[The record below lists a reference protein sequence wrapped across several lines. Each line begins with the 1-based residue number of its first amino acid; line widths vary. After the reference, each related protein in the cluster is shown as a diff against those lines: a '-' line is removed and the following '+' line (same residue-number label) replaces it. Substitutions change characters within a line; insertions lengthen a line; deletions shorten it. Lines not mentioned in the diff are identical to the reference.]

1 MPFSGGVSG
10 LRIEAGRLEEGSVCV
25 GRRVAGRGLCCSVLR
40 RSVCRLEGTGM
51 EEDVMR
57 RVFGG
62 QVCLVARMMPDERR
76 IALEEAVAL
85 WRRSVKATH
94 AFLTEEDIDSLVP
107 SVMAGWLGVPELWS
121 VRDAA
126 GTMQAFMGIGGEM
139 LEMLFVDPGWRG
151 RGIGRALV
159 ELATGCRGVVRVD
172 VNEQNPQAA
181 GFYERMG
188 FCVTGRS
195 ETDGEGRPF
204 PLLHMVWCPG
214 RFGAG

>member
-1 MPFSGGVSG
+1 
-10 LRIEAGRLEEGSVCV
+10 
-25 GRRVAGRGLCCSVLR
+25 
-40 RSVCRLEGTGM
+40 M
-51 EEDVMR
+51 EEDVVR

-62 QVCLVARMMPDERR
+62 QVCLVVRMMPDERR

-126 GTMQAFMGIGGEM
+126 GTMQACMGIGGEM
-139 LEMLFVDPGWRG
+139 LAMLFVDPGWRG

>member
-1 MPFSGGVSG
+1 M
-10 LRIEAGRLEEGSVCV
+10 
-25 GRRVAGRGLCCSVLR
+25 
-40 RSVCRLEGTGM
+40 
-51 EEDVMR
+51 
-57 RVFGG
+57 
-62 QVCLVARMMPDERR
+62 
-76 IALEEAVAL
+76 
-85 WRRSVKATH
+85 
-94 AFLTEEDIDSLVP
+94 
-107 SVMAGWLGVPELWS
+107 WS

-172 VNEQNPQAA
+172 VNEQNPQTA